1 MSVSKFIAKGIL
13 QAIVFIVVFV
23 IIGYVLSIFF
33 TKPAILHD
41 ILRWG
46 FLTISSLIVWRVR
59 GHWVWLVLAI
69 LSLWAYWPYIF

>member
-1 MSVSKFIAKGIL
+1 MSVTKFIAKGIL
-13 QAIVFIVVFV
+13 QAIIFIVVFV

-33 TKPAILHD
+33 TKPALLCD

-46 FLTISSLIVWRVR
+46 FLTIGSFIVWRVR